1 MLKKMFKALFVQPK
15 YNDRILHYTII
26 LLGIFGIVMQVSASM
41 FTSTDYSSWSLIML
55 TIKQIA
61 YFVAGFLAMNLVA
74 NYFSFE
80 LAKKIII
87 YLMITTI
94 ILLLITRLFG
104 SVGGSYGW
112 IKMTVFNQQVTI
124 QPSEFA
130 KLIMIVVMA
139 LYLGDKKEGKWYK
152 LIMIPFIFFL
162 VSASIIAFYQN
173 DMGSAMVF
181 VLITFFCFIIPTNKS
196 LLPTQM
202 VALILGALFI
212 YSLYYLTTPSGLQLL
227 EKLNISDYQ
236 LTRFRAV
243 QFPFY
248 DKFAKGYFDLNNSL
262 IGFSRGDL
270 FGVGLGKSILKYS
283 NISAA
288 PTDFIMEVIVEELGF
303 MGFLYVLVGYLALS
317 YRLILHAIK
326 INGEKI
332 KIVMM
337 GVMMYFVLHFIFN
350 IGGVTCLLP
359 LTGIPLLLISAGGSS
374 TLSAMMAIGF
384 AQALISKN
392 AEDRIKR
399 RSIYEDNSR

>member
-15 YNDRILHYTII
+15 HNDKILHYTII
-26 LLGIFGIVMQVSASM
+26 LLGVFGIVMQVSASM

-61 YFVAGFLAMNLVA
+61 YFVVGFLAMNLVA

-80 LAKKIII
+80 LTKKIII
-87 YLMITTI
+87 YLMIITI
-94 ILLLITRLFG
+94 ILLLITRLSG

-112 IKMTVFNQQVTI
+112 IKLSLFNQQVTI

-130 KLIMIVVMA
+130 KLIMILVMA

-152 LIMIPFIFFL
+152 LIMIPFVFFL
-162 VSASIIAFYQN
+162 ISASIIAFYQN

-196 LLPTQM
+196 LLPTQ
-202 VALILGALFI
+202 VIALILGALFI

-227 EKLNISDYQ
+227 EKLNISNYQ

-288 PTDFIMEVIVEELGF
+288 PTDFIMEVVVEELGF

-317 YRLILHAIK
+317 YRLIFHALKIK
-326 INGEKI
+326 GEKI
-332 KIVMM
+332 KIVMV

-350 IGGVTCLLP
+350 VGGVTCLLP

-374 TLSAMMAIGF
+374 TLSAMVAIGIT
-384 AQALISKN
+384 QALISKN
-392 AEDRIKR
+392 TENKLKR
-399 RSIYEDNSR
+399 RSVYENNSR

>member
-26 LLGIFGIVMQVSASM
+26 LLGVFGIVMQVSASM

-392 AEDRIKR
+392 AEDKIKR

>member
-1 MLKKMFKALFVQPK
+1 MLKKMLQSMFVQPK
-15 YNDRILHYTII
+15 HHDKILHYTII

-41 FTSTDYSSWSLIML
+41 FTNTDYSSWSLIIL
-55 TIKQIA
+55 TIKQIVF
-61 YFVAGFLAMNLVA
+61 FVAGFIAMNLVA

-80 LAKKIII
+80 LSKKIII
-87 YLMITTI
+87 YFMVITI

-112 IKMTVFNQQVTI
+112 IKLVVFNQQVTI

-152 LIMIPFIFFL
+152 LIIVPFIFFMI
-162 VSASIIAFYQN
+162 SATIIAFYRN

-181 VLITFFCFIIPTNKS
+181 VLITFFCFIIPTNRS
-196 LLPTQM
+196 LLPSQI
-202 VALILGALFI
+202 VALILAALFI

-227 EKLNISDYQ
+227 ENLNISDYQ

-303 MGFLYVLVGYLALS
+303 MGFIYVLVGYLALT
-317 YRLILHAIK
+317 YRLIIQAIK
-326 INGEKI
+326 INGEKN
-332 KIVMM
+332 KIIMI

-384 AQALISKN
+384 VQALISKN
-392 AEDRIKR
+392 TEDKLKR
-399 RSIYEDNSR
+399 RSIYADNSR